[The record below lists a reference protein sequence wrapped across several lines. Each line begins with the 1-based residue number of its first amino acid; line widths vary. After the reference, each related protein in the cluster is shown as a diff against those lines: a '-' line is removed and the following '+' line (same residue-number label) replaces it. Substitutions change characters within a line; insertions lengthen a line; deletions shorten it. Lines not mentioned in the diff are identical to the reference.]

1 MVYTFVIK
9 NNKTDIEL
17 ALTRAMLAVAAVAAY
32 VYPNESYY
40 FLSYILSALLLLASL
55 SAKLIGNKIKSGKY
69 VMLLLAALILF
80 FTSGQ
85 IYFSL
90 ILIFYGGV
98 LKFLIKDTIITV
110 TAQGISIKNIFGT
123 SNQPW
128 TVFSNVI
135 IKDGLLS
142 FDLKNNKVRYIAV
155 AEEIDEEAFNSFCF
169 RQLHQDA

>member
-9 NNKTDIEL
+9 NDKTDIEL

-40 FLSYILSALLLLASL
+40 FLSYILSALLLLSSL
-55 SAKLIGNKIKSGKY
+55 LAKAISNKIKPGKY
-69 VMLLLAALILF
+69 VLLILAALILF

-90 ILIFYGGV
+90 ILIIYGSV
-98 LKFLIKDTIITV
+98 LKFLVKDTTITV
-110 TAQGISIKNIFGT
+110 KEQGISIKNIFGT
-123 SNQPW
+123 SNHSW
-128 TVFSNVI
+128 AVFSNVI

-142 FDLKNNKVRYIAV
+142 FDFKNNKIKYIAV
-155 AEEIDEEAFNSFCF
+155 PEAINEEEFNSFCS
-169 RQLHQDA
+169 RYLQQNT